1 MNNNKDLEKLNEW
14 ESQQN
19 EKNKEYIDF
28 EEFNGKYKKKFDNF
42 NRIITFGFKSVTIT
56 SIGIG
61 IAVLIFAF
69 ITIYALFY
77 IVTPKNVLKSLEE
90 QYKGEKFEI
99 IEDFGAK
106 DSNSRGLYIV
116 SPKNNKN
123 IKFKMLNTTQVRS
136 DNDYSAQR
144 TKYYIEHCENQ
155 ELLQD
160 IQIDETTVDY
170 KGIEFLRYSLGVE
183 LNDYFEIEEK
193 TEKAYKLAKYLHSK
207 DSKMFEGIG
216 INAKNFMSLI
226 SVSADTEKSLEEEI
240 YSVKYN
246 YIEQLHEAI
255 KNPALSHNANNKQEL
270 QDIGQEEI
278 DKIWKPKYL
287 QIVVNEK
294 ETAEKVQ
301 YNLEDKKYQI
311 VNISRFFKQLDKIEI
326 LKTDIFSQEV
336 KKIKY
341 NSKTY
346 KIEQG
351 LNYGKNKN
359 DIIYTEENID
369 DIFKKLDSKIIYD
382 YSNKKVYITM

>member
-1 MNNNKDLEKLNEW
+1 MNNNKDLEKLKEW

-19 EKNKEYIDF
+19 EQNKEYIDF

-42 NRIITFGFKSVTIT
+42 NRIITFGFKSVKIT

-61 IAVLIFAF
+61 IAVLILAF

-77 IVTPKNVLKSLEE
+77 IATPKNVLKSLEE
-90 QYKGEKFEI
+90 LYDGEKFEI
-99 IEDFGAK
+99 VEDFGAK

-116 SPKNNKN
+116 SPKKNKN
-123 IKFKMLNTTQVRS
+123 IQFKMLNTTQVRS

-226 SVSADTEKSLEEEI
+226 SVRADTEKSLEEEI

-287 QIVVNEK
+287 QLIVNEK
-294 ETAEKVQ
+294 ETTEQVS
-301 YNLEDKKYQI
+301 YNLEDKKYHI
-311 VNISRFFKQLDKIEI
+311 VNISRLFKQIDKIEI

-341 NSKTY
+341 NNKTY

-351 LNYGKNKN
+351 SNNGKNKN

>member
-1 MNNNKDLEKLNEW
+1 
-14 ESQQN
+14 
-19 EKNKEYIDF
+19 
-28 EEFNGKYKKKFDNF
+28 
-42 NRIITFGFKSVTIT
+42 
-56 SIGIG
+56 
-61 IAVLIFAF
+61 
-69 ITIYALFY
+69 
-77 IVTPKNVLKSLEE
+77 
-90 QYKGEKFEI
+90 
-99 IEDFGAK
+99 
-106 DSNSRGLYIV
+106 
-116 SPKNNKN
+116 
-123 IKFKMLNTTQVRS
+123 MLNTTQVRS

-226 SVSADTEKSLEEEI
+226 SVRADTEKSLEEEI

-255 KNPALSHNANNKQEL
+255 KNPALSHNANNKKEL

-287 QIVVNEK
+287 QLIVNEK
-294 ETAEKVQ
+294 ETIGKVS
-301 YNLEDKKYQI
+301 YNLKDKKYYL
-311 VNISRFFKQLDKIEI
+311 VNITNIFKQLERLNKIEI
-326 LKTDIFSQEV
+326 LKIDVFSQDI

-341 NSKTY
+341 NNKTY
-346 KIEQG
+346 KVKQG
-351 LNYGKNKN
+351 SSDGKNKN
-359 DIIYTEENID
+359 DVIYRDENIE
-369 DIFKKLDSKIIYD
+369 DIFKKLNLEIRYD
-382 YSNKKVYITM
+382 YPNQKIYIIM

>member
-1 MNNNKDLEKLNEW
+1 MNNNKDLEKLKEW

-19 EKNKEYIDF
+19 EQNKEYIDF

-90 QYKGEKFEI
+90 LYDGEKFEI
-99 IEDFGAK
+99 VEDFGAK
-106 DSNSRGLYIV
+106 NGHSRGLYIV
-116 SPKNNKN
+116 SPKKNKN
-123 IKFKMLNTTQVRS
+123 IQFKMYNTNQVRS

-144 TKYYIEHCENQ
+144 TKYYIEHCKDKTLLEGVKVDENTLTY
-155 ELLQD
+155 E
-160 IQIDETTVDY
+160 
-170 KGIEFLRYSLGVE
+170 GIEFLQYTLSIE
-183 LNDYFEIEEK
+183 LNDYSEIDKK
-193 TEKAYKLAKYLHSK
+193 TEKAYKLAKYLYSQDNKMNEPIFLDVK
-207 DSKMFEGIG
+207 DMI
-216 INAKNFMSLI
+216 SLI
-226 SVSADTEKSLEEEI
+226 SVHCNTDKSLDEEI
-240 YSVKYN
+240 NSVKYD
-246 YIEQLHEAI
+246 YIQTLYVNDKKE
-255 KNPALSHNANNKQEL
+255 EL
-270 QDIGQEEI
+270 QKIGQDEI
-278 DKIWKPKYL
+278 NKIWKPKYL

-294 ETAEKVQ
+294 ETAEQVQ

-369 DIFKKLDSKIIYD
+369 DIFRKLDSKIIYD